1 MPAGRLHAACR
12 SELAAHIALL
22 TLALIS
28 GLAWCSEVESQLGAG
43 WDQLTIEYRS
53 RRVVPGSFAA
63 FIIWALGVV
72 RVQRPSAFIAL
83 LAGYAGFV
91 ILGIEGLWQLQLWL
105 NRQDSSQTRGYIPF
119 VLLGFPSVLFLW
131 SLVPMGFC
139 AICRKFGMHINS
151 GFGML
156 AGMSFVL
163 AWPLSG
169 LTWLCARQTNLG
181 VMSVDFVSMLTN
193 GSLTPFLIISLG
205 LPILAARSA
214 ADVIAASRLKV
225 TPLA

>member
-1 MPAGRLHAACR
+1 
-12 SELAAHIALL
+12 
-22 TLALIS
+22 
-28 GLAWCSEVESQLGAG
+28 
-43 WDQLTIEYRS
+43 
-53 RRVVPGSFAA
+53 
-63 FIIWALGVV
+63 
-72 RVQRPSAFIAL
+72 
-83 LAGYAGFV
+83 
-91 ILGIEGLWQLQLWL
+91 
-105 NRQDSSQTRGYIPF
+105 
-119 VLLGFPSVLFLW
+119 
-131 SLVPMGFC
+131 
-139 AICRKFGMHINS
+139 
-151 GFGML
+151 ML